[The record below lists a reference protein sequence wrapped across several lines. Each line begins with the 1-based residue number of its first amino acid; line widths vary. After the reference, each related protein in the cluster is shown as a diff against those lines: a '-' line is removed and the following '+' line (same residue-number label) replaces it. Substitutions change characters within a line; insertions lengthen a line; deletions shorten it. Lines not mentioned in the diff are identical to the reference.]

1 MNIGD
6 YVYVYLFDLDKSLKN
21 MSKLREDRFG
31 KIINIHE
38 IKDLN
43 RNEIVKVYDI
53 ELLNRKV
60 ITYHSNN
67 LSTSIVSI
75 SDLISIIDSA
85 DIDQN
90 KKRLLLDQLNDIL

>member
-1 MNIGD
+1 MNVGD

-53 ELLNRKV
+53 
-60 ITYHSNN
+60 
-67 LSTSIVSI
+67 
-75 SDLISIIDSA
+75 
-85 DIDQN
+85 
-90 KKRLLLDQLNDIL
+90 